1 MVRQSGSVHET
12 QWLAVHVLP
21 AAQVPQLS
29 VPPQPFDTVP
39 HVRPL
44 QAPVVGVQHALAWQ
58 TWPVAQV
65 SVQVMVPPQPS
76 ATVPQATLAQA
87 CIGGVGV
94 QHALLWQTWLAA
106 HVLGHWTVP
115 PHPFGA
121 VPHAT
126 PAQAVP
132 VVFGVQQAS
141 PSQTSPVAHVSGQVT
156 VPPHPF
162 GAVPH
167 ATPAHAVPGVWGAQQ
182 LPPLQTWPPPHVPH
196 ETVAPHA
203 SVTLPHVLPISW
215 QRFVSPGRGS
225 QVPCSHCSPA
235 GQPPQLRIPPQP
247 LLATPHDSPSFAQV
261 VVAQVSHWYVTASQ
275 TSGAVQVPQVKG

>member
-29 VPPQPFDTVP
+29 VPPQP
-39 HVRPL
+39 
-44 QAPVVGVQHALAWQ
+44 
-58 TWPVAQV
+58 
-65 SVQVMVPPQPS
+65 S
-76 ATVPQATLAQA
+76 ATVPQVTLAQA

-106 HVLGHWTVP
+106 HVLGHW
-115 PHPFGA
+115 
-121 VPHAT
+121 
-126 PAQAVP
+126 
-132 VVFGVQQAS
+132 
-141 PSQTSPVAHVSGQVT
+141 T